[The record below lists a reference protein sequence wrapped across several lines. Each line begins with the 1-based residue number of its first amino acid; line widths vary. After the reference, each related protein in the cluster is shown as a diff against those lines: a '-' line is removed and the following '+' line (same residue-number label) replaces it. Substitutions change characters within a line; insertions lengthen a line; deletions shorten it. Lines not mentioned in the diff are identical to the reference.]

1 MEKILV
7 VGISFICVFFAWIAI
22 WGGLGIHKRRRTGDD
37 DTAPVNTISPKQSAA
52 TATDTN
58 KCVHGEDGIY
68 SRKPVASNDTSH
80 ARRQGTADGV
90 GMFI

>member
-7 VGISFICVFFAWIAI
+7 VGIAFICVCLAWIAI

-37 DTAPVNTISPKQSAA
+37 PAPVNTISPKQSAA
-52 TATDTN
+52 TATVPD

-68 SRKPVASNDTSH
+68 SRKAVVSNDTSH
-80 ARRQGTADGV
+80 ARRHGTADGV
-90 GMFI
+90 GMFF